1 MMGVYHAAA
10 QVFGDNVAPVI
21 FISAGEASGEHY
33 GALLAASIQQLLAP
47 KGETAKLF
55 GMGGPQMEAAGVERV
70 VRAEDMAVMG
80 FTEIVLH
87 LPRIYSEF
95 RKLKRAIG
103 ARRPDVAVLIDFP
116 EIHFRLAKEFHRLGV
131 PVVYFV
137 SPQIWAWK
145 QHRIELVRKYVN
157 RMLVIF
163 PFEEKFYRE
172 RGVDAEY
179 VGHPLAELPLPAIS
193 REEYAR
199 QASTLHQAQWI
210 NGKGPMTYPEGA
222 DPDASTGEVRY
233 ELDPN
238 KDWIA
243 LLPGSRAPEISKNLP
258 EMVRAAGMLANE
270 RPGSYEFLIPV
281 APTITPSQLLSI
293 QCNLGELYMPHDPPR
308 FTFVHD
314 ARAALHHA
322 RASVVASGTAT
333 VEAALAGNPFVV
345 VYRVSPLTYAIA
357 RRLVKVPHVAM
368 ANLIAGKRVVP
379 ELIQK
384 DFTAPNIVQHLK
396 RLLPDGPARESMRM
410 ELGVIRNALRI
421 QPDGKPSEAAGA
433 IDRAARIIMETVR
446 AGAGRSQG
454 SATII
459 ESA

>member
-1 MMGVYHAAA
+1 MTGT
-10 QVFGDNVAPVI
+10 I

-33 GALLAASIQQLLAP
+33 GALLAASIQQQLAP
-47 KGETAKLF
+47 KGERAELF
-55 GMGGPQMEAAGVERV
+55 GMGGPQMEAAGVQRV

-87 LPRIYSEF
+87 LPRIYREF
-95 RKLKRAIG
+95 RKLKRAIR

-131 PVVYFV
+131 PVIYFV
-137 SPQIWAWK
+137 CPQIWAWK
-145 QHRIELVRKYVN
+145 QHRIQLVRKYVS

-163 PFEEKFYRE
+163 PFEEKFYHE
-172 RGVDAEY
+172 RGVEAEY
-179 VGHPLAELPLPAIS
+179 VGHPLAELPPPAIS
-193 REEYAR
+193 RGEYAR
-199 QASTLHQAQWI
+199 QASTIHQAQWI
-210 NGKGPMTYPEGA
+210 YGKGPMRYPEGT
-222 DPDASTGEVRY
+222 DPDRSTREVHY

-270 RPGSYEFLIPV
+270 EPGNYEFIIPV
-281 APTITPSQLLSI
+281 APTITPSQLIAI
-293 QCNLGELYMPHDPPR
+293 QHNLGALYMPHNPPR
-308 FTFVHD
+308 FTFVRD

-357 RRLVKVPHVAM
+357 KRLVKVPHVAM

-384 DFTAPNIVQHLK
+384 DFTASNIVQHLK

-410 ELGVIRNALRI
+410 ELGGIRNALRI
-421 QPDGKPSEAAGA
+421 QPEGKLSGAAGA
-433 IDRAARIIMETVR
+433 IDRAARVVLETIQAAR
-446 AGAGRSQG
+446 ASRKQS
-454 SATII
+454 SATIS